1 LRNGTLIGRI
11 AAVAAIGVAIL
22 AVVLILFTGGSGYSV
37 KAIFQNASQLVN
49 GNLVEVAGNTI
60 GTVGGITL
68 TPNGQAQITLNISNP
83 IFKPLHKGTIAT
95 VRVASLSG
103 IANRYVQLQP
113 GPATAPRIPNGGV
126 IPPQDTNSAVDL
138 DELFDTLNAPTR
150 AALQRV
156 IQGSAKQYAGHAQ
169 EAAQAFE
176 YLNPAIDS
184 TSVLFHELN
193 RNTPSFT
200 NFIVKSAGLLRDI
213 ATRQADLSA
222 LISNLSQTTAALA
235 SQHTALGQSL
245 QRLPGFMQLAETT
258 FINLRTALND
268 LTPLVNASKPVA
280 PKLQALLVQLRP
292 LAENAVPTVRDL
304 ANIISR
310 PGPDND
316 LIDLTQLAVP
326 LAAVTVHNVYA
337 DGKVRPGAFPE
348 STIALNDSTP
358 ELAIDRPYA
367 VDLTGWFEGFSH
379 PGGQDANGGYSRV
392 APVVGLTSISNGA
405 LNLSLLSQLTTNP
418 LLRNILAFG
427 TNGSKGL
434 VVTNQGDRC
443 PGSMERGPS
452 PGTSA
457 EYYPYKGYPCDPS
470 EIPTGS

>member
-1 LRNGTLIGRI
+1 
-11 AAVAAIGVAIL
+11 VAAGAALCVAIL
-22 AVVLILFTGGSGYSV
+22 AIVLILFTGGKSYSV

-60 GTVGGITL
+60 GTVGGISL

-83 IFKPLHKGTIAT
+83 IFQPLHQGTIAT

-103 IANRYVQLQP
+103 IANRYVQLEP
-113 GPATAPRIPNGGV
+113 GPATAPKIPSGGV

-138 DELFDTLNAPTR
+138 DELFDTLNPPTR
-150 AALQRV
+150 RALQEV

-169 EAAQAFE
+169 EAEQAFQ

-200 NFIVKSAGLLRDI
+200 NFIVKSADLLRDI
-213 ATRQADLSA
+213 AQRQADLSG
-222 LISNLSQTTAALA
+222 LIRNLSTTTAALA
-235 SQHTALGQSL
+235 SQHTALGESI
-245 QRLPGFMQLAETT
+245 QRLPGFMQLADTT
-258 FINLRTALND
+258 FVNLRTALDD

-280 PKLQALLVQLRP
+280 PKLQKLLVQLKP
-292 LAENAVPTVRDL
+292 FAEDAVPTVRDL

-316 LIDLTQLAVP
+316 LIELTELAVP
-326 LAAVTVHNVYA
+326 LAAVTVHPIQA
-337 DGKVRPGAFPE
+337 DGKLRPGAFTE

-392 APVVGLTSISNGA
+392 APVIGLASISNGA
-405 LNLSLLSQLTTNP
+405 LNLCTSSVLKLIPGCSELNNLISDPAARLSFFKSVAT
-418 LLRNILAFG
+418 
-427 TNGSKGL
+427 
-434 VVTNQGDRC
+434 TNQGDRC
-443 PGSMERGPS
+443 PGSMERGPGGG
-452 PGTSA
+452 GTSA
-457 EYYPYKGYPCDPS
+457 EYYPYKGFPCTPS
-470 EIPTGS
+470 QIPTGS